1 MNTTFEKLRNA
12 RTFLKLDFTFLQ
24 DKIKTHFNDDNMC
37 FSEAVKALRSLDKD
51 EITDNEIF
59 QLIED
64 VEDFIFTLNT
74 VWTYYFRVPVEYN
87 DCPIITI
94 SGEKHK
100 VKIIEYDKIHTCDD
114 KTFNIASLDCVEDL
128 LNILTS

>member
-24 DKIKTHFNDDNMC
+24 DRIKTHFNDDNMS

-51 EITDNEIF
+51 EITDDEIF

-64 VEDFIFTLNT
+64 VEDFIFTFNT

-87 DCPIITI
+87 DYPIITV
-94 SGEKHK
+94 SEEKHK

-114 KTFNIASLDCVEDL
+114 KTFNIAALDCVEDL
-128 LNILTS
+128 LKILTL

>member
-1 MNTTFEKLRNA
+1 MNTTFEKLRSA

-24 DKIKTHFNDDNMC
+24 NRIITHFDDNIC
-37 FSEAVKALRSLDKD
+37 FSEAVKALKSLDKD
-51 EITDNEIF
+51 EITDDEIF

-64 VEDFIFTLNT
+64 VEDFIFTFNT

-87 DCPIITI
+87 DCPIITV
-94 SGEKHK
+94 SEEKHK
-100 VKIIEYDKIHTCDD
+100 VKIIEYDKIHTCDG
-114 KTFNIASLDCVEDL
+114 KTFNIAALDCVEDL